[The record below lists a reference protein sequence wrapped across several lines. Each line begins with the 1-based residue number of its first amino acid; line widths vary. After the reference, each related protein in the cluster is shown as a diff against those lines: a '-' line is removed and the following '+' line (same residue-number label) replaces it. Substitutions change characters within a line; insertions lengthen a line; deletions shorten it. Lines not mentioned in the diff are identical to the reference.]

1 MKPAR
6 KRTLQIIFPLLFVV
20 LLAGLWYI
28 NLLLPIITGYSAR
41 YLCSAVFV
49 CHRDA
54 KETEEVDL
62 AFSPIRYARNTVDT
76 VNRLVTSRLLWN
88 SSVAVYR
95 EGLGSV
101 LVRGTDTRNLRRSG
115 SGKSDAGLIDENNL
129 SGEFDKQA
137 RAMPGLP
144 ETGFRLFHQKIYG
157 GEPFAFLVV
166 HKGKLIHEQYRRG
179 FTYKTRFPGWSIA
192 KSITSA
198 LTGIRVR
205 EGKLDPDQPAELE
218 EWRHD
223 DRKNITIRH
232 LLQMV
237 SGLEWDENYGA
248 RSDVTRMLY
257 EEADFAGFALK
268 RPLAAP
274 PGTVWNYSSGSTNI
288 VSLIIGKSFT
298 DGEAYYA
305 WIREKLF
312 RPVGMT
318 GAVIETDAVGTPA
331 GSSYIFATAR
341 DYAGFGL
348 MYLNDGQWSGQRVLP
363 EGWVDFS
370 TTPAPGSNGG
380 YGAGFWLNR
389 GGYYPDLPKDMYS
402 SNGHNGQRI
411 FILPTQQL
419 VVVILGHSPKPD
431 HDMDF
436 GHLLKDILASLP
448 CEDHP

>member
-6 KRTLQIIFPLLFVV
+6 KRALKTIVPV
-20 LLAGLWYI
+20 LLIMIPAGLWYI
-28 NLLLPIITGYSAR
+28 NLLLPIITGYSAK

-49 CHRDA
+49 SHRDA
-54 KETEEVDL
+54 KETEELDL
-62 AFSPIRYARNTVDT
+62 AFSPVRYTRNRVDT
-76 VNRLVTSRLLWN
+76 INRLVTSRLLWN

-101 LVRGTDTRNLRRSG
+101 LVRGTDARRLQKPDTEKHAANLIEDDTLPG
-115 SGKSDAGLIDENNL
+115 GFGKQTGAV
-129 SGEFDKQA
+129 
-137 RAMPGLP
+137 RGLP
-144 ETGFRLFHQKIYG
+144 ATGFRLFHQKVYG

-179 FTYKTRFPGWSIA
+179 FTRKTRFPGWSVA

-198 LTGIRVR
+198 LAGIRVR
-205 EGKLDPDQPAELE
+205 EGRFHPDQPAELD
-218 EWRHD
+218 EWSHD
-223 DRKNITIRH
+223 DRRNITVRH

-257 EEADFAGFALK
+257 EESDFAGFAWR

-274 PGTVWNYSSGSTNI
+274 PGTHWNYSSGSANI
-288 VSLIIGKSFT
+288 VCFLIRRSFPNDET
-298 DGEAYYA
+298 YYS
-305 WIREKLF
+305 WIRETLF
-312 RPVGMT
+312 RPAGMH
-318 GAVIETDAVGTPA
+318 GAILETDAAGTPA

-341 DYAGFGL
+341 DYASFGL
-348 MYLNDGQWSGQRVLP
+348 MYLNDGEWSGRRILP
-363 EGWVDFS
+363 EGWVAFS
-370 TTPAPGSNGG
+370 TTPAPGSDGG

-389 GGYYPDLPKDMYS
+389 NGYYPDLPKDMYS

-411 FILPTQQL
+411 FMLPTQQL
-419 VVVILGHSPKPD
+419 VVVILGHSPKPE

-436 GHLLKDILASLP
+436 GLLMKDILASLP
-448 CEDHP
+448 DEDQP